1 LKTEIY
7 EADPFT
13 SRKGKLLATFNS
25 DYRLERQDELFI
37 NGADKSIKVR
47 VINVALRLVGG
58 ELERELLV
66 MKL

>member
-13 SRKGKLLATFNS
+13 SRKGKLLATFNG

-37 NGADKSIKVR
+37 DGGGKSTKVR
-47 VINVALRLVGG
+47 VIGVTLRLVGG
-58 ELERELLV
+58 DLERELLV
-66 MKL
+66 MRL